1 MSKYDLKAWAKSKS
15 KKYWIFSSII
25 IFIVIVGCVAGV
37 VAMYACGYTLITWFK
52 KFGWICLI
60 VVSVVAVLVC
70 GILLLKA
77 RKE

>member
-1 MSKYDLKAWAKSKS
+1 MNKYDLRAWAKTKS
-15 KKYWIFSSII
+15 KKYWILTGII
-25 IFIVIVGCVAGV
+25 IAFVILGV
-37 VAMYACGYTLITWFK
+37 VAAIVAIYSCGYTLITWFK

-70 GILLLKA
+70 GILLIKA

>member
-15 KKYWIFSSII
+15 KKYWVLTGI
-25 IFIVIVGCVAGV
+25 IVGFVILGIVAAI

-52 KFGWICLI
+52 KFGWIFLI
-60 VVSVVAVLVC
+60 VVSIVAVLVC